1 MMGRVRKGEYEMSVT
16 DQGDSNGVAE
26 NWLVLGIVL
35 NLELM
40 GSPVM
45 CEEEKKESSK

>member
-1 MMGRVRKGEYEMSVT
+1 MMSEKGRVRDERDL
-16 DQGDSNGVAE
+16 DQCGSNGVGE
-26 NWLVLGIVL
+26 NWLVWGIVL

-45 CEEEKKESSK
+45 CENKEGVK

>member
-1 MMGRVRKGEYEMSVT
+1 ME
-16 DQGDSNGVAE
+16 NGVAE